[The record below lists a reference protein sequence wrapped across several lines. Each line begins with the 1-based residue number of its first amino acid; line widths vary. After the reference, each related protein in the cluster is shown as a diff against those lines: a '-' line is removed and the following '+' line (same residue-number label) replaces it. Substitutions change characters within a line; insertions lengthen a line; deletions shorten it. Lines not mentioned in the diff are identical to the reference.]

1 MSVSV
6 FISVFLCVC
15 VSFSLSLS
23 VRVERG
29 CAVRVLLQCRQ
40 TPDSPI
46 RYYSLCVCL
55 QGSVSSTGEAVLLY
69 THAQTHTANS
79 STPSLSAG
87 KHSHCPA
94 STSAHP
100 PPSWLN
106 AYYPPSVS
114 TTSLSILAPLFLILS
129 LFLQFFLFLSLS
141 ILSSTLF
148 SLIILIL
155 VGPVKRVRQ
164 KIQNVCFQ
172 TPRTLTQSPCSN
184 LCGHFLHWFCDVE
197 AAFPL
202 AWPLRSWP
210 SASKVGGNLLLTFFL
225 GLSHCFPS
233 SYHFTSCYTGN
244 RLFIPPVKWHLIIIF
259 LSPLL
264 GHYLKCSNK

>member
-1 MSVSV
+1 MSVCLSLSLWVSGWSEAVLWGFCYSAGRRQTAPYVITLSVSV
-6 FISVFLCVC
+6 CKG
-15 VSFSLSLS
+15 LSAVL
-23 VRVERG
+23 ER
-29 CAVRVLLQCRQ
+29 Q
-40 TPDSPI
+40 S
-46 RYYSLCVCL
+46 
-55 QGSVSSTGEAVLLY
+55 SSTH
-69 THAQTHTANS
+69 THRHTQRTHRP
-79 STPSLSAG
+79 PSLSAG
-87 KHSHCPA
+87 KHSRCPA
-94 STSAHP
+94 STSTHP

-106 AYYPPSVS
+106 AYYLPLSPPLHFPYWHPSFS
-114 TTSLSILAPLFLILS
+114 FYLYSSSSSF
-129 LFLQFFLFLSLS
+129 FLSLS

-164 KIQNVCFQ
+164 EIQNVCFQ
-172 TPRTLTQSPCSN
+172 TPCTLTHSPCSN

-202 AWPLRSWP
+202 TWPLRSWP
-210 SASKVGGNLLLTFFL
+210 SASKVGGNLLLTFFW